1 MAAPREVEI
10 KFRLTDRAAL
20 QRRLRTLG
28 FRRITPRTFESNT
41 LYDFR
46 GGSLRGRGQLLRLR
60 RYGDAWTLTFKGKGR
75 PGRHKSR
82 REIES
87 AVAHGE
93 PVAEIFAAL
102 GLAPT
107 FRYEKYRSEWSDGSG
122 MVVLDE
128 TPVGDFGEI
137 EGAPAWIDRTAR
149 ALGLS
154 RRDYITDSYAQIFLQ
169 WKKSTRSPARE
180 MTCRACVKGCWRPAA
195 FGWKP
200 RPSGR
205 G

>member
-10 KFRLTDRAAL
+10 KFRLANLPAL
-20 QRRLRTLG
+20 QRRLRALG
-28 FRRITPRTFESNT
+28 FRRRTPRTFESNT
-41 LYDFR
+41 LYDFPDAR
-46 GGSLRGRGQLLRLR
+46 IRRHGQLLRLR
-60 RYGDAWTLTFKGKGR
+60 RYGDAWTVTFKGKGR

-87 AVAHGE
+87 LVAQGE
-93 PVAEIFAAL
+93 QVAEIFAAL
-102 GLAPT
+102 GMVPS

-122 MVVLDE
+122 LVVLDE

-137 EGAPAWIDRTAR
+137 EGAPRWIDRTAR

-154 RRDYITDSYAQIFLQ
+154 QRDYITDSYAQIFLQ

-180 MTCRACVKGCWRPAA
+180 MTFRACLRK
-195 FGWKP
+195 
-200 RPSGR
+200 
-205 G
+205 